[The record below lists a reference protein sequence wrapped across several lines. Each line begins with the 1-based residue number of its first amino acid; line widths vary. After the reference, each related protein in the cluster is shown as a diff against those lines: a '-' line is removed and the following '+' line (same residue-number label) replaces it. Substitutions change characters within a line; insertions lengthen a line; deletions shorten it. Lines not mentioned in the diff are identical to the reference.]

1 MAIELNYICKRLR
14 RYLSEFLSLNDKA
27 IHYSLV
33 DQGKPVDVI
42 FWDFS
47 KPFNAVS
54 HSILLDT
61 MSTIQLGKYI
71 VWWVNN
77 ELRDQ
82 AQRLTVNGVM
92 SGWQSL
98 TNGVSLGFILGPI
111 LFNIFIN
118 DLDTGLEGILSLWT
132 TLNLEELLTTSRI
145 ERHCR
150 ETMTN

>member
-1 MAIELNYICKRLR
+1 M
-14 RYLSEFLSLNDKA
+14 
-27 IHYSLV
+27 
-33 DQGKPVDVI
+33 
-42 FWDFS
+42 
-47 KPFNAVS
+47 
-54 HSILLDT
+54 
-61 MSTIQLGKYI
+61 
-71 VWWVNN
+71 NN